1 MQNEKIII
9 QLTKDQF
16 SFLKELAANVAFEL
30 SSISDIRPGDKKLL
44 QKAILADEIEQ
55 SFKTT
60 QITAS
65 PQV

>member
-16 SFLKELAANVAFEL
+16 SFLKELASNVAFEL

-44 QKAILADEIEQ
+44 QKSTLADEIEQ